1 MRTDARSALAGA
13 TPALAGIDSVYRTT
27 TTDAADA
34 GADAHEKVDA
44 ADAGADAHEKVD
56 AADADADAHEKVDA
70 VEAEYVPANGLL
82 LAMCAHGRQ
91 DEYINDPSRRDSFDV
106 RRKYLDMEGG
116 VHKCIYAKVVASRR
130 MGVGGVGGAP
140 NITFH
145 VARKCD
151 LLNRVDLVIP
161 VIADSADASRPL
173 ALDRIIRRIRVEIGG
188 QCIDSLSAAGGL
200 ETQINTTCALMGSP
214 HRRVRVV
221 GGKMFVPL
229 ALAPFHDSDMA
240 VLLAH
245 RHHELTV
252 HVSLHA
258 DYDAYAI
265 ADGLGGGGGVASTY
279 SSRPCDG
286 WELYAN
292 QYVLDTPARRALHHK
307 LQEHFTLQSQY
318 AAPAYTRA
326 ETLDPEAGVDRFRFK
341 LNFNHPIHLIYF
353 WGIDATKVTRVAL
366 ELNGA
371 AVYDGCIE
379 ALHNLQRARGL
390 DVEPTILFF
399 NQAPLHLHST
409 ATINFSRIDRAELV
423 IETTEDVP
431 RTVHIVAL
439 NTQPIRYM
447 EGMAGLAFSK

>member
-1 MRTDARSALAGA
+1 MPTHSVDANDAA
-13 TPALAGIDSVYRTT
+13 DTT
-27 TTDAADA
+27 TTET
-34 GADAHEKVDA
+34 HEKVDA
-44 ADAGADAHEKVD
+44 ASADA
-56 AADADADAHEKVDA
+56 DA
-70 VEAEYVPANGLL
+70 VEAEYIPANGLL

-91 DEYINDPSRRDSFDV
+91 DEYINDPKLRDSFDV

-116 VHKCIYAKVVASRR
+116 LYKCIYAKVIASRS
-130 MGVGGVGGAP
+130 VSVGGAP
-140 NITFH
+140 KITFN

-151 LLNRVDLVIP
+151 LLNRVDLVLP
-161 VIADSADASRPL
+161 VIPDIADASRPL
-173 ALDRIIRRIRVEIGG
+173 ALDRIIQRIRVEIGS
-188 QCIDSLSAAGGL
+188 QCIDCLSVAGGL

-229 ALAPFHDSDMA
+229 AMAPFHDSDMA
-240 VLLAH
+240 VLMALQ
-245 RHHELTV
+245 HHELNV

-258 DYDAYAI
+258 DYEH
-265 ADGLGGGGGVASTY
+265 
-279 SSRPCDG
+279 PCDG

-292 QYVLDTPARRALHHK
+292 QYVLDVPARRALHGK

-318 AAPAYTRA
+318 TGA
-326 ETLDPEAGVDRFRFK
+326 ETLKAGVNRFK

-353 WGIDATKVTRVAL
+353 WGFDATKVTRVAL
-366 ELNGA
+366 ELNGG

-390 DVEPTILFF
+390 DVWSAEPAKFAGHGPANVEPTVLFF

-431 RTVHIVAL
+431 LSSDSRTVHIVAL

-447 EGMAGLAFSK
+447 AGMAGLAFSK

>member
-27 TTDAADA
+27 TTDAADAGADAHEKVDAADA

-240 VLLAH
+240 VLMALQ
-245 RHHELTV
+245 HHELNV

-258 DYDAYAI
+258 DYEH
-265 ADGLGGGGGVASTY
+265 
-279 SSRPCDG
+279 PCDG

-292 QYVLDTPARRALHHK
+292 QYVLDVPARRALHGK

-318 AAPAYTRA
+318 TGA
-326 ETLDPEAGVDRFRFK
+326 ETLKAGVNRFK

>member
-1 MRTDARSALAGA
+1 MPTHSVDANDAA
-13 TPALAGIDSVYRTT
+13 DTT
-27 TTDAADA
+27 TTET
-34 GADAHEKVDA
+34 HEKVDA
-44 ADAGADAHEKVD
+44 ASADA
-56 AADADADAHEKVDA
+56 DA
-70 VEAEYVPANGLL
+70 VEAEYIPANGLL

-91 DEYINDPSRRDSFDV
+91 DEYINDPKLRDSFDV

-116 VHKCIYAKVVASRR
+116 LYKCIYAKVIASRS
-130 MGVGGVGGAP
+130 VSVGGAP
-140 NITFH
+140 KITFN

-151 LLNRVDLVIP
+151 LLNRVDLVLP
-161 VIADSADASRPL
+161 VIPDIADASRPL
-173 ALDRIIRRIRVEIGG
+173 ALDRIIQRIRVEIGS
-188 QCIDSLSAAGGL
+188 QCIDCLSVAGGL

-229 ALAPFHDSDMA
+229 ALAPFHASDMA